1 MVPQGGSSIAGACVA
16 PLGKSRRASPARARG
31 GCEIDSLG
39 RCERQRIAP
48 SNVGE
53 CVNYSPDAVCH
64 VDRSVLSKLAENLT
78 IAKPQKSAKFL
89 TLILMDRNRSSK
101 EAKSNR

>member
-1 MVPQGGSSIAGACVA
+1 MLREGDEGSGTETLTFIRLMVPQGGSSIAGACVA

-39 RCERQRIAP
+39 RCKRQRIAP

-53 CVNYSPDAVCH
+53 CVSCPPDAVCH
-64 VDRSVLSKLAENLT
+64 LDG
-78 IAKPQKSAKFL
+78 
-89 TLILMDRNRSSK
+89 
-101 EAKSNR
+101 